1 MTDWL
6 SDFNK
11 ILTCAKSFEYQK
23 QWSKAASQWEAASAI
38 MENQGQHDE
47 AKQLK
52 QRAKD
57 AINHAVAANCPTC
70 VL

>member
-11 ILTCAKSFEYQK
+11 IVVLAQSLEHQK

-38 MENQGQHDE
+38 MENQGQTDE
-47 AKQLK
+47 AKQLT

-57 AINHAVAANCPTC
+57 AINHAVAATCPTC
-70 VL
+70 TI